1 MLHQT
6 TQSEEAK
13 MVSLYIANMTV
24 TFFGG
29 GGGKR
34 GEAGALIGG

>member
-29 GGGKR
+29 GGKR